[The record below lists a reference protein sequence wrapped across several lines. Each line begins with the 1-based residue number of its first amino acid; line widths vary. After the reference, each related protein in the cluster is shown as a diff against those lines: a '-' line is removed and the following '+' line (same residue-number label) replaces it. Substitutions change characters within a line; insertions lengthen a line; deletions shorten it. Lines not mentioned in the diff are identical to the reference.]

1 MKTGRNTP
9 CPCGSGKKF
18 KKCCISKSQ
27 EDTNELLWRSI
38 GKVNEELTNK
48 ILPHTIK
55 HYGKGAIHDAWEE
68 FISDPTVPFD
78 PKTHLIALFMP
89 WFLYNWYP
97 DEYGEVEYPPDLVED
112 QPALFFLKRQRK
124 RLSPL
129 ECAYIEASIREPLTF
144 WEVVDSIPGK
154 RFTLK
159 DIFLDRELSVIEK
172 SASQNVQKGD
182 ILFGKCVTIEDLT
195 TLEAC
200 GHFIIQPIHKIQLIN
215 LREKI
220 ERDFMPTSIE
230 DLLDYDLDLI
240 QVFLDIEHLSYNP
253 EARFQNTDGD
263 NFIFNKVIFD
273 IVSAQQA
280 FDSLKHLA
288 GNMDENDLL
297 KNAERDEAG
306 QLTKVRFN
314 WIGQG
319 NKMIDQWETTILGDV
334 ILERS
339 RLTIHVNS
347 VQRANRIKK
356 IIGERLPGA
365 KYKATVIETV
375 EAQLKDRQSRVSSPE
390 VLAEKKKRQEIEAIP
405 EVQEAINKMLRA
417 HYETWMDKEL
427 PALEGKTPRQA
438 IKTKDGRE
446 KVDALLLHLERSQE
460 NGPALPEGII
470 KKIRQELNLY

>member
-1 MKTGRNTP
+1 MKTGRNKP
-9 CPCGSGKKF
+9 CPCGSGKKY
-18 KKCCISKSQ
+18 KKCCFGKSK
-27 EDTNELLWRSI
+27 EDPSELLWRRI

-48 ILPHTIK
+48 ILAHTIK

-68 FISDPTVPFD
+68 FIGDPTVPFD
-78 PKTHLIALFMP
+78 PATHLIAVFMP
-89 WFLYNWYP
+89 WFLFNWHP
-97 DEYGEVEYPPDLVED
+97 DEYGEAEYPPDLVKD
-112 QPALFFLKRQRK
+112 QPALFFLKRRRK

-144 WEVVDSIPGK
+144 LEVIDSIPGQ

-172 SASQNVQKGD
+172 SGSQNAQKGD

-200 GHFIIQPIHKIQLIN
+200 GHFLIQPIHKLHLIN
-215 LREKI
+215 LREKFEQGCQLI
-220 ERDFMPTSIE
+220 SIE
-230 DLLDYDLDLI
+230 DLRDYDIDLI
-240 QVFLDIEHLSYNP
+240 RIFLDIEHLSYNP
-253 EARFQNTDGD
+253 ESRFQNTDGD
-263 NFIFNKVIFD
+263 EFSFNKVIFD
-273 IVSAQQA
+273 IDSAQQA

-288 GNMDENDLL
+288 GNTDDSDLL
-297 KNAERDEAG
+297 KDAQRDEVG

-334 ILERS
+334 IIERS

-356 IIGERLPGA
+356 IMGEQLPGA

-375 EAQLKDRQSRVSSPE
+375 EAKLKDMQSQESSPE
-390 VLAEKKKRQEIEAIP
+390 ALAAKKKRQEIEAIP
-405 EVQEAINKMLRA
+405 EVREAMDKMLRA
-417 HYETWMDKEL
+417 HYETWPDKEL
-427 PALEGKTPRQA
+427 PALDGKTPRQA
-438 IKTKDGRE
+438 IKTKDGIE
-446 KVDALLLHLERSQE
+446 KVDALLLHLERSHE
-460 NGPALPEGII
+460 NGPALPEDII
-470 KKIRQELNLY
+470 KKMRQQLNLF

>member
-1 MKTGRNTP
+1 MKAGRNTP
-9 CPCGSGKKF
+9 CPCGSGKKY
-18 KKCCISKSQ
+18 KKCCIGKSQ
-27 EDTNELLWRSI
+27 EDPNELLWHRI
-38 GKVNEELTNK
+38 GKVNKELTNK
-48 ILPHTIK
+48 ILSYTIK
-55 HYGKGAIHDAWEE
+55 HYGKGAIHNAWEE
-68 FISDPTVPFD
+68 FISDSAVPFD
-78 PKTHLIALFMP
+78 PKTHLLALFMP

-97 DEYGEVEYPPDLVED
+97 DEYGEVESPPDLIED
-112 QPALFFLKRQRK
+112 QPALFFLKRQMK
-124 RLSPL
+124 HLSPL
-129 ECAYIEASIREPLTF
+129 ECGYIEASIREPLTF
-144 WEVVDSIPGK
+144 WEVIDSTPGM

-159 DIFLDRELSVIEK
+159 DIFLDRELFVIEK

-182 ILFGKCVTIEDLT
+182 ILFGKCVTIDNLT

-220 ERDFMPTSIE
+220 ERGLMPISID

-253 EARFQNTDGD
+253 ESRFQNTDGD
-263 NFIFNKVIFD
+263 NFSFNKVIFD

-280 FDSLKHLA
+280 FESLKHLA
-288 GNMDENDLL
+288 GNMDDNDLL
-297 KNAERDEAG
+297 KDAERDEIG

-334 ILERS
+334 IIERS

-347 VQRANRIKK
+347 EQRANRIRK

-375 EAQLKDRQSRVSSPE
+375 EAKLKDWQSKDSPPE
-390 VLAEKKKRQEIEAIP
+390 VLAERKKRQEIEAIP
-405 EVQEAINKMLRA
+405 EVLEAINKMLRV
-417 HYETWMDKEL
+417 HYETWLDKEL

-446 KVDALLLHLERSQE
+446 RVDALLLHLERSQE

-470 KKIRQELNLY
+470 KKMRQELNLF